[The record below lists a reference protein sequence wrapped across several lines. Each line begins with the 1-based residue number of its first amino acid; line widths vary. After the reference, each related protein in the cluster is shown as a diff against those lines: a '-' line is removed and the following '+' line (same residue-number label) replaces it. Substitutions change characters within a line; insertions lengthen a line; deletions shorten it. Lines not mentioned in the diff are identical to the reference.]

1 LYFFPRPLPSLFIFP
16 YTTLYRS
23 MPMIDKSHITTAQE
37 TLQKYARGKQ
47 SLDKRIIDNDQWYR
61 LRHWDV
67 VGTNDPA
74 PASAWLF
81 NSLAD
86 RKSTRLNSSHGSN
99 SYAVVCL

>member
-1 LYFFPRPLPSLFIFP
+1 
-16 YTTLYRS
+16 
-23 MPMIDKSHITTAQE
+23 MIDKSHITTAQE

-47 SLDKRIIDNDQWYR
+47 ALDKRIIDNDQWYR

-81 NSLAD
+81 NSLAN
-86 RKSTRLNSSHGSN
+86 KHGDAMDN
-99 SYAVVCL
+99 TP